1 MWDRRLEER
10 EKELSPGKVV
20 PRECDSSL
28 YYPELMLLK
37 EKMLKVPGFTAK
49 LTEVSNPKKKKKAQ
63 NIMGRKAWGELQK
76 LKKRASLGE
85 SKGTICVIT
94 EVGVLGG
101 APLGPTDEL

>member
-1 MWDRRLEER
+1 
-10 EKELSPGKVV
+10 
-20 PRECDSSL
+20 
-28 YYPELMLLK
+28 
-37 EKMLKVPGFTAK
+37 
-49 LTEVSNPKKKKKAQ
+49 
-63 NIMGRKAWGELQK
+63 MGRKAWGELQK